1 MPPAVSGLLEV
12 MLSETSTTSP
22 AALDTA
28 PESFSWLRAASVRLP
43 VVCTEL
49 VSESRPATSRTI
61 GRREAGTAST
71 TRSSDSVTAIAYG
84 SAGWVKVEDAVIRRV
99 SIVVRTLTSPPA
111 SLARVMP
118 TVSPK
123 IRPV

>member
-1 MPPAVSGLLEV
+1 MLRVPPAVIGLLEV

-49 VSESRPATSRTI
+49 ASVSMPATSRTI
-61 GRREAGTAST
+61 GLREAGTAST
-71 TRSSDSVTAIAYG
+71 TKSSDSVTAMA
-84 SAGWVKVEDAVIRRV
+84 
-99 SIVVRTLTSPPA
+99 
-111 SLARVMP
+111 
-118 TVSPK
+118 
-123 IRPV
+123 